1 MTQTSN
7 EQIADMLTETADLLE
22 RKGTN
27 PFRVRSYRQAAE
39 TIRAED
45 RPLAEILDEQGLDGL
60 KDLPHIGE
68 KLAGSIRD
76 ITETGRSSLLERLQS
91 ETAPEELLAG
101 VPGIGKTLAGRIHD
115 ELDVETLEELEEA
128 AHDGRLESIEGVGAE
143 KADGIRDAL
152 AGMLSRSARRR
163 ARQRSGRK
171 DDSGGDKDSAEAGE
185 EPRPSVEALLD
196 VDAEYRQKAEAG
208 ELRQIAPKR
217 FNPEGKA
224 WLPILHTQ
232 RDGWDFT
239 ALFSNTAKAH
249 ELDKTDDWVV
259 MYYER
264 DGQESQNTII
274 TAGSGPLKGKRIV
287 RGREAEC
294 RRYYSEP

>member
-1 MTQTSN
+1 
-7 EQIADMLTETADLLE
+7 MLTETADLLE